1 LIDSTDRD
9 GPGAVLPPFGPGSGV
24 TRQVLPIKDVG
35 CGVYEF
41 NPARW
46 DSFMRTG
53 NRWILFFLCLLL
65 PRIAAAAES
74 TDGVDY
80 IRDVK
85 PILSRRC
92 STCHGALKQ
101 KNGLRLDT
109 AALAQQGGDGG
120 PAVVPGSSAESLL
133 IDAVTGANGVPK
145 MPPEGEPLKPEEIE
159 ILRKWIDQ
167 GAKAPEET
175 TPESPAKHW
184 SYQVP
189 VRPAVP
195 GTANPAWVRNPID
208 AFIAAEQE
216 KRGLAP
222 SAPAPR
228 NLLLRRVYLDLIGL
242 PPTSEELAAFLADES
257 SDAYDKVVDR
267 LLESPHYG
275 ERWGRHWMDVWR
287 YSDWDGYGAEV
298 RESQPHIWR
307 WRDWIVESLNADK
320 PYDRMITEM
329 LAGDELAPGDPE
341 TVRAT
346 GFLVRN
352 WYKFNRNVWLDYTV
366 EHTAKAFLGT
376 TLNCARCHDHMY
388 DPLAQQDYYR
398 FRAFFEPHAIRT
410 DRLPGQPDTTKVGLV
425 RAFDQDAGT
434 PTYLFTRGDEK
445 RPDKEHP
452 LAAGVPAAL
461 ARGDLKIEPVTLAPT
476 DYYPG
481 LRPWVRQEIQTQA
494 RSAVEAARGKWTE
507 ANSSLAGAR
516 QKLAEFLAARAK
528 NARPEPRPDAVL
540 LPDAPAPVTEK
551 DLRHAIGQA
560 ETLVALSNAKLASA
574 RAALTWTDLRIEAD
588 NANYATPPAANAKTL
603 SLAAGQAEREHTLR
617 VAEQNLLEAEQKLAA
632 ARAVPNPAAEPAK
645 KEIAAAE
652 TAVAN
657 ALKPRNEAQAALG
670 QPLEAYTR
678 FTPVYPTTS
687 SGRRLALA
695 RWIADR
701 NNPLTARVAINQIW
715 LRHFGSP
722 LVPTVFDFGLNG
734 KLPTHPQLL
743 DWLAVELMEP
753 SADTSASTTAVP
765 GNTGG
770 TPAAAWRMKHIHRLI
785 VMSNVY
791 RQNSGST
798 GETAAADRKIDPDNV
813 YLWRMN
819 VRRME
824 AEIVRDSTL
833 AVAGQ
838 LDPKMAGPEIDE
850 GAGMTNGRRS
860 LYFRNSKEKKMTFL
874 DLFDRPNVVEC
885 YRRAESIV
893 PQQALAMANSPLS
906 LAQSRILAKVLSE
919 QVGLDA
925 APERISAFIDA
936 AFVRILNREASADE
950 RAECEAFLSAQ
961 AQRFTRPQSLTP
973 FTAGEASPVPAS
985 ADPHQ
990 RARENLVHVLL
1001 NHNDFLT
1008 VR

>member
-1 LIDSTDRD
+1 MQMTGRRSLAT
-9 GPGAVLPPFGPGSGV
+9 VLPPFALCKGV
-24 TRQVLPIKDVG
+24 TRRARPITECDR
-35 CGVYEF
+35 GVYDS
-41 NPARW
+41 NRIRQV
-46 DSFMRTG
+46 SFMKFG
-53 NRWILFFLCLLL
+53 KRWFLLVACLAL
-65 PRIAAAAES
+65 PRIAMAAE
-74 TDGVDY
+74 GIDY
-80 IRDVK
+80 VRDVK

-92 STCHGALKQ
+92 YTCHGALKQ

-109 AALAQQGGDGG
+109 AALAAEGGDGG
-120 PAVVPGSSAESLL
+120 PAVVAGKSDESLL
-133 IDAVTGANGVPK
+133 IDAITGANGVPK

-159 ILRKWIDQ
+159 TLRKWIDQ
-167 GAKAPEET
+167 GAKAPAEV
-175 TPESPAKHW
+175 TPEAPAKHW
-184 SYQVP
+184 SYQAP
-189 VRPAVP
+189 VRPTVP
-195 GTANPAWVRNPID
+195 AAANQAWIRNPID
-208 AFIAAEQE
+208 AFIAAQQE

-222 SAPAPR
+222 SPAASK
-228 NLLLRRVYLDLIGL
+228 NLLLRRVHLDLIGL

-307 WRDWIVESLNADK
+307 WRDWIIESLNADK
-320 PYDRMITEM
+320 PYDRMVVEM
-329 LAGDELAPGDPE
+329 LAGDEVAPGDPQ
-341 TVRAT
+341 TIRAT
-346 GFLVRN
+346 GFLARN

-366 EHTAKAFLGT
+366 EHTSKAFLGT

-388 DPLAQQDYYR
+388 DPLAQQEYYK
-398 FRAFFEPHAIRT
+398 FRAFFEPHSIRT
-410 DRLPGQPDTTKVGLV
+410 DRLPGQPDTTKDGLV

-434 PTYLFTRGDEK
+434 PTFLFTRGDEK

-452 LAAGVPAAL
+452 LEAAVPAVL
-461 ARGDLKIEPVTLAPT
+461 AKSELKIEPVTLAPT

-481 LRPWVRQEIQTQA
+481 LRPWVQQETQTQA
-494 RSAVEAARGKWTE
+494 QSAVDAARAKWTD
-507 ANSSLAGAR
+507 ANGALAGAR
-516 QKLAEFLAARAK
+516 QKLADFLAAKAK
-528 NARPEPRPDAVL
+528 NARPEPRPDTVL

-551 DLRHAIGQA
+551 ELRHAIGQA
-560 ETLVALSNAKLASA
+560 EAVVELADATLATARTALV
-574 RAALTWTDLRIEAD
+574 WTTARIEAD
-588 NANYATPPAANAKTL
+588 KANYASPPAANAKPL

-617 VAEQNLLEAEQKLAA
+617 VAEQTLLQAQQKLAA
-632 ARAVPNPAAEPAK
+632 AQAAANPAADAAK
-645 KEIAAAE
+645 KAIAAAE
-652 TAVAN
+652 AAVAA

-678 FTPVYPTTS
+678 LTPVYPSTS

-695 RWIADR
+695 RWIANR

-722 LVPTVFDFGLNG
+722 LVSTMFDFGLNG
-734 KLPTHPQLL
+734 KSPTHPELL

-753 SADTSASTTAVP
+753 SVSSSSAGKSAGEP
-765 GNTGG
+765 G
-770 TPAAAWRMKHIHRLI
+770 AWRMKHIHRLI
-785 VMSNVY
+785 VMSNAY
-791 RQNSGST
+791 RQQSMST
-798 GETAAADRKIDPDNV
+798 GPSADVDKKIDPDNI

-824 AEIVRDSTL
+824 AEVVRDSTL
-833 AVAGQ
+833 FVAGQ
-838 LDPKMAGPEIDE
+838 LDSKMAGPEIDE

-860 LYFRNSKEKKMTFL
+860 VYFRNSKEKKMTFL

-919 QVGLDA
+919 KVGMDA
-925 APERISAFIDA
+925 TSDRSAAFVDA
-936 AFVRILNREASADE
+936 AFTQILSRPPTAEE
-950 RAECEAFLSAQ
+950 RAECEAFLVEQS
-961 AQRFTRPQSLTP
+961 QRFTQPQSLTP
-973 FTAGEASPVPAS
+973 FTAGAASPVPA
-985 ADPHQ
+985 AAEPHA

>member
-1 LIDSTDRD
+1 
-9 GPGAVLPPFGPGSGV
+9 
-24 TRQVLPIKDVG
+24 
-35 CGVYEF
+35 
-41 NPARW
+41 
-46 DSFMRTG
+46 MRTG
-53 NRWILFFLCLLL
+53 NWWILFFVSLVL
-65 PRIAAAAES
+65 PRLAAAAEPAE
-74 TDGVDY
+74 GVDY
-80 IRDVK
+80 VRDVK

-92 STCHGALKQ
+92 ATCHGALKQ

-109 AALAQQGGDGG
+109 AALAEQGGDGG
-120 PAVVPGSSAESLL
+120 PAVVPGNSAESLL

-159 ILRKWIDQ
+159 TLRKWIDQ

-195 GTANPAWVRNPID
+195 QVANGAWAQNPID

-222 SAPAPR
+222 SPPAAKH
-228 NLLLRRVYLDLIGL
+228 LQLRRVYLDLIGL
-242 PPTSEELAAFLADES
+242 PPTSEEMATFLADQS

-267 LLESPHYG
+267 LLDSPHFG

-329 LAGDELAPGDPE
+329 LAGDELAPGDPQ

-434 PTYLFTRGDEK
+434 PTFLFTRGDEK

-452 LAAGVPAAL
+452 LAAGVPAVL

-494 RSAVEAARGKWTE
+494 HAAVDAARGKWLEGNGT
-507 ANSSLAGAR
+507 LAGAR
-516 QKLAEFLAARAK
+516 QKLAGFLAARAK
-528 NARPEPRPDAVL
+528 TARPEPRPDAVL

-551 DLRHAIGQA
+551 ELRHAIGQA
-560 ETLVALSNAKLASA
+560 ETAVALANAKLATA
-574 RAALTWTDLRIEAD
+574 RAALAWTDLRIEAD
-588 NANYATPPAANAKTL
+588 NANYATPPAANAKAL

-617 VAEQNLLEAEQKLAA
+617 VAEQTLLEAEQKLAA
-632 ARAVPNPAAEPAK
+632 AKSVANPAAEQAK
-645 KEIAAAE
+645 KAIAAAE
-652 TAVAN
+652 TAVTN

-678 FTPVYPTTS
+678 FTPVYPATS

-734 KLPTHPQLL
+734 KPPTHPQLL

-753 SADTSASTTAVP
+753 AANVSGAVS
-765 GNTGG
+765 G
-770 TPAAAWRMKHIHRLI
+770 TPGAAADKPAGAWRMKHIHRLI
-785 VMSNVY
+785 VMSNAY

-798 GETAAADRKIDPDNV
+798 GELAAGDKKIDPDNV

-850 GAGMTNGRRS
+850 GTGMTNGRRS

-906 LAQSRILAKVLSE
+906 LAQSRVLARVLSE
-919 QVGLDA
+919 QVGTDA
-925 APERISAFIDA
+925 TPERIAAFVDA
-936 AFVRILNREASADE
+936 AFQRILNRAATADE
-950 RAECEAFLSAQ
+950 RAECAAFLSAQ
-961 AQRFTRPQSLTP
+961 AERFTQPSSLTP
-973 FTAGEASPVPAS
+973 FTAGEASPVAAS